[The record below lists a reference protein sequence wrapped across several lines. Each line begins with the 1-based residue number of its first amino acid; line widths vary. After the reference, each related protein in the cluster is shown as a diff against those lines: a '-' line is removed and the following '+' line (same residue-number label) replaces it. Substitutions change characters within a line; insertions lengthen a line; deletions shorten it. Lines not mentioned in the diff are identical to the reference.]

1 MRGAAAK
8 KAGIQGTGI
17 GLSIV
22 RQIVD
27 AMDGQI
33 RLESGVGAGSST
45 FTILLPLVK
54 GTAT

>member
-33 RLESGVGAGSST
+33 RLESGVGAGST